1 MSRPRPS
8 ARHSVRADDGVG
20 GGTTIYQLHTAPIR
34 IAPRLEDAG
43 AGGEETLFDR
53 DLWPRTGDESPTPES
68 SARVRFE

>member
-20 GGTTIYQLHTAPIR
+20 GGTTIYQLHT
-34 IAPRLEDAG
+34 PRLEDAG